1 MIRSDVLGYFYT
13 HLSQLERDQI
23 SILRAGD
30 ISFREI
36 GEILGRSGSSISREF
51 RRNKV
56 LDEDYLPSKAH
67 SLAVDRKSDSALKIS
82 KCAAYEYQIHHL
94 LGIGWTPEQ
103 IAGRLTKDKPNFSVS
118 YETIYCYIYRYHMDW
133 AKLLPRKHEPRW
145 HKGMGKKHTKRDMI
159 PNRTCILERPSEIDD
174 KSVFGHW
181 EGDSI
186 VCSQSVASL
195 NVIVERQTQFVNITL
210 VENRGPEVTK
220 NAMIERLG
228 QYKKRSRKSLTMD
241 NGIEFKYHEVLKK
254 KLKVDTYFCQPYHSW
269 EKGLVEQVN
278 GLIRRF
284 LPKKTDLS
292 KVTKKEIKLIE
303 YLLNSRPRKLLDW
316 STPAEVFAK
325 KSRMKV
331 VNDALAA

>member
-1 MIRSDVLGYFYT
+1 MGILYT

-23 SILRAGD
+23 GLLRAGGF
-30 ISFREI
+30 SFNEI
-36 GEILGRSGSSISREF
+36 GEILGRSGSTISREF
-51 RRNKV
+51 RRNKI

-82 KCAAYEYQIHHL
+82 KCAAYEHQIHHL

-103 IAGRLTKDKPNFSVS
+103 IAGWFKKGDSGFSVS

-145 HKGMGKKHTKRDMI
+145 HKGMGKKHSKREMI

-174 KSVFGHW
+174 KSIFGHW

-186 VCSQSVASL
+186 VCSQSVTAL
-195 NVIVERQTQFVNITL
+195 NVIVERQTQYVNITL
-210 VENRGPEVTK
+210 VENRGPEATK
-220 NAMIERLG
+220 NAMIEQLG
-228 QYKKRSRKSLTMD
+228 QYKKSSRKSMTMD
-241 NGIEFKYHEVLKK
+241 NGIEFKYHEELIAQLKM
-254 KLKVDTYFCQPYHSW
+254 DTYFCQPYHSW

-292 KVTKKEIKLIE
+292 KVTEKEIKLIE
-303 YLLNSRPRKLLDW
+303 YLLNSRPRRLLGW
-316 STPAEVFAK
+316 STPAEVFAE
-325 KSRMKV
+325 KSRMKI
-331 VNDALAA
+331 VNGALAA